1 MHLLNP
7 PSVPSFGI
15 SWYSKGAIFKRP
27 TVLGGMGVGD
37 KHNGIGSNA
46 EAILPINQLPKL
58 LGLDKMQ
65 SNNGIALNIENF
77 NNNTDKD
84 IEYLANEL
92 AFYMRRKS
100 IGMGGVY

>member
-1 MHLLNP
+1 M
-7 PSVPSFGI
+7 I

-58 LGLDKMQ
+58 LGLDKLQ
-65 SNNGIALNIENF
+65 NSNGIALNIENF

-92 AFYMRRKS
+92 AFYMRRKN
-100 IGMGGVY
+100 IGIGGAF